1 MAQISFRI
9 LGNPASSGGY
19 TPLISK
25 GEPLEADKVEIPY
38 PNYTTDGECY
48 GIKIYQDLV
57 SYALYTNPIKVT
69 SFAGNRSAAL
79 NIYLYIPKGYIVTL
93 NGQEVSPK
101 HILDRLSEEFY
112 TQFMTMKGGSTSATW
127 SYKTQAMED
136 FSKSKSLFVN
146 IINEY
151 TLQEK
156 NQRSLVM
163 SGHTSANVIVGSNNN
178 ISRLMLDP
186 YYEQLSSYDR
196 LIITE
201 NGESNENTISLIVPR
216 PKTYK
221 VYVNSCF
228 IGQIKSDTQSITTN
242 HQPLESYKI
251 AENYS
256 FTLQDVKEGK
266 FADKVTIDD
275 VNEII
280 YCVVTE
286 KEKVAEWSVIIRVDG
301 KPAGPT
307 FKEKLYSTVY
317 LENSGIIKRIELD
330 KFKLVGTEIEKN
342 WAFKNLDQE
351 GYDVAS
357 NQDEQKRTILLS
369 YTKKV
374 VIQQPPAQSRF
385 TQVDSNISKI
395 EQNWISTIRFSLSDE
410 NNEYSQS
417 DFDGTKLI
425 IESGNQ
431 MIIISLFLKSNIK
444 KKGIH
449 IFEDE
454 VDVEPFIFDKIFNN
468 RIKVKSKN
476 FIFECKTNRK
486 EKAVQLIPEELS
498 FFNRLKKKW
507 WFKMFIILL
516 MCLLSGVTGFL
527 ANNILMKYKKENIKI
542 SEFNAT
548 HNGYIQNGKVYKN
561 NGKLFGYILKS
572 NIYRGNNPDDE
583 IIGVYDNK
591 DKVLTI
597 GNPATETIQ
606 TTQQPDTQVEPDV
619 PSNNLPNP
627 QALAE
632 KSAEW
637 MKKIKDGTIGFD
649 EIEECINWATQN
661 PNAPDAT
668 KIKTYCSKINS
679 VKEFLLSISMNS
691 PINDVIDGAKSLNS
705 SCSGSDLTQYRIILQ
720 KFYLWGKNETEEQY
734 NDKINRRIYDITES
748 TITTFEQIK
757 NM

>member
-1 MAQISFRI
+1 
-9 LGNPASSGGY
+9 
-19 TPLISK
+19 
-25 GEPLEADKVEIPY
+25 
-38 PNYTTDGECY
+38 
-48 GIKIYQDLV
+48 
-57 SYALYTNPIKVT
+57 
-69 SFAGNRSAAL
+69 
-79 NIYLYIPKGYIVTL
+79 
-93 NGQEVSPK
+93 
-101 HILDRLSEEFY
+101 
-112 TQFMTMKGGSTSATW
+112 
-127 SYKTQAMED
+127 
-136 FSKSKSLFVN
+136 
-146 IINEY
+146 
-151 TLQEK
+151 
-156 NQRSLVM
+156 
-163 SGHTSANVIVGSNNN
+163 
-178 ISRLMLDP
+178 
-186 YYEQLSSYDR
+186 
-196 LIITE
+196 
-201 NGESNENTISLIVPR
+201 
-216 PKTYK
+216 
-221 VYVNSCF
+221 
-228 IGQIKSDTQSITTN
+228 
-242 HQPLESYKI
+242 
-251 AENYS
+251 
-256 FTLQDVKEGK
+256 
-266 FADKVTIDD
+266 
-275 VNEII
+275 
-280 YCVVTE
+280 
-286 KEKVAEWSVIIRVDG
+286 
-301 KPAGPT
+301 
-307 FKEKLYSTVY
+307 
-317 LENSGIIKRIELD
+317 
-330 KFKLVGTEIEKN
+330 
-342 WAFKNLDQE
+342 
-351 GYDVAS
+351 
-357 NQDEQKRTILLS
+357 
-369 YTKKV
+369 
-374 VIQQPPAQSRF
+374 
-385 TQVDSNISKI
+385 
-395 EQNWISTIRFSLSDE
+395 
-410 NNEYSQS
+410 
-417 DFDGTKLI
+417 
-425 IESGNQ
+425 
-431 MIIISLFLKSNIK
+431 
-444 KKGIH
+444 
-449 IFEDE
+449 
-454 VDVEPFIFDKIFNN
+454 
-468 RIKVKSKN
+468 
-476 FIFECKTNRK
+476 
-486 EKAVQLIPEELS
+486 
-498 FFNRLKKKW
+498 
-507 WFKMFIILL
+507 MFIILL